1 MKTYMYINCRSV
13 ALRENLRVDTR
24 RATDSSVQ
32 TLALVIWLG
41 CIKEVQ
47 GASLNYDNYSKMFE
61 NIFGIK

>member
-1 MKTYMYINCRSV
+1 MKTYINCKSV

-32 TLALVIWLG
+32 TLALVTCIWLG

-47 GASLNYDNYSKMFE
+47 GASLNYDN
-61 NIFGIK
+61 

>member
-1 MKTYMYINCRSV
+1 MKTYINCRSV

-47 GASLNYDNYSKMFE
+47 GASLNYDN
-61 NIFGIK
+61 